1 MKKVLSLITIIV
13 LCMCVTNVNARTLD
27 EEYFKSLNV
36 TNVYVCGDYMF
47 DIGKGF
53 QVTLRDFMIASRSIP
68 EGEPTTLYHIQYA
81 KALNRFTIVESYGN
95 ETLTVS
101 SLSLMSPARL
111 YRNSIRSSA
120 PDFDV
125 LS

>member
-1 MKKVLSLITIIV
+1 MKKVLSLITVIV
-13 LCMCVTNVNARTLD
+13 LCLCVSNVNARTLD

-36 TNVYVCGDYMF
+36 TNVYVCGNYML

-68 EGEPTTLYHIQYA
+68 EGEETTLYHIQYA
-81 KALNRFTIVESYGN
+81 KAFNRFTIVESYSN

-101 SLSLMSPARL
+101 SLGLMSPARL
-111 YRNSIRSSA
+111 YRNSIWLNN
-120 PDFDV
+120 PDFDE